1 MENGRV
7 KRERERERE
16 RKRMEEGEGKNGVD
30 KKAPAALEREESLLK
45 WEMDS
50 CFTTGQGA

>member
-1 MENGRV
+1 
-7 KRERERERE
+7 
-16 RKRMEEGEGKNGVD
+16 MEEEEGKNGVD
-30 KKAPAALEREESLLK
+30 KKAALEREERVTK